1 MSSVA
6 SSVSFLHSHALSLL
20 AARPQSRAELLSKL
34 VRVCMRRR
42 RRRAGGAAADN
53 EAGSLA
59 PPPCAALAEL
69 AVLKLEA
76 TSASLPAADALV
88 GDAAFAAFWAAQR
101 ARHRPRSR
109 LALSGELRAKGV
121 APALVDGALAS
132 HDEAAAALAAARRG
146 RAGGRSGRALG
157 AYLAR
162 KGFRHR
168 DAAQAV
174 AALDADAAREEA
186 GAAAGAGAGAAM
198 R

>member
-1 MSSVA
+1 MLLSSVA

-121 APALVDGALAS
+121 APAL
-132 HDEAAAALAAARRG
+132 AAARRG